1 MGMTQEW
8 IGEWGGGMREGG
20 PVHGGGSGM
29 REGGLV
35 SGGWDEGRWTGEWGV

>member
-20 PVHGGGSGM
+20 
-29 REGGLV
+29 LV
-35 SGGWDEGRWTGEWGV
+35 SGGKVREGGPVSGEWDEGRWTGEWGVG